1 MDKKQ
6 ARTALLSAALALL
19 AVCVLLAGATYAWFT
34 FDTYTK
40 VVPMEARISD
50 GDMNLLISE
59 SRKGPFDVSC
69 PLNPE
74 NYAKVLYPVSTA
86 DLDVFHLDKN
96 QNGEIVTDY
105 RLATQEDLNHSV
117 IYGTVYLKSEG
128 HSCDIFLKAPPLNL
142 GSDPQWLAAGR
153 LGLQI
158 TGRDGKKL
166 KFILRLD
173 GLGQTGTALLCV
185 IIARTWQMLPWYM
198 AFLLGGLQSV
208 SLDQVEAAHI
218 DGASNWT
225 AFWHVILPGMK
236 QTAVLVFILGL
247 IGNLQHFDLP
257 WTMTQGGP
265 ARATT
270 TLSIEVYATAFK
282 NWNMGKAATVGTIWA
297 ILLAIFSIIYLRQQN
312 KEES

>member
-105 RLATQEDLNHSV
+105 RLATQQDLNHSV

-128 HSCDIFLKAPPLNL
+128 HSCDIFLKAPPLSL

-153 LGLQI
+153 LGLQSPA
-158 TGRDGKKL
+158 
-166 KFILRLD
+166 
-173 GLGQTGTALLCV
+173 GTEK
-185 IIARTWQMLPWYM
+185 
-198 AFLLGGLQSV
+198 S
-208 SLDQVEAAHI
+208 
-218 DGASNWT
+218 
-225 AFWHVILPGMK
+225 
-236 QTAVLVFILGL
+236 
-247 IGNLQHFDLP
+247 
-257 WTMTQGGP
+257 
-265 ARATT
+265 
-270 TLSIEVYATAFK
+270 
-282 NWNMGKAATVGTIWA
+282 
-297 ILLAIFSIIYLRQQN
+297 
-312 KEES
+312 

>member
-6 ARTALLSAALALL
+6 AHTALLSAALALL

-128 HSCDIFLKAPPLNL
+128 PSCDIFLKAPPLNL

-173 GLGQTGTALLCV
+173 GLGPTGTAQTAITVDSTGSVVVNAAGQLTNDPSEPISKYLYGVGTPTALCSMRAGE
-185 IIARTWQMLPWYM
+185 IARVDYWLYLEGCDTACIMPVQERQL
-198 AFLLGGLQSV
+198 ALQLGFVGR
-208 SLDQVEAAHI
+208 VE
-218 DGASNWT
+218 DN
-225 AFWHVILPGMK
+225 
-236 QTAVLVFILGL
+236 
-247 IGNLQHFDLP
+247 
-257 WTMTQGGP
+257 TQ
-265 ARATT
+265 
-270 TLSIEVYATAFK
+270 
-282 NWNMGKAATVGTIWA
+282 
-297 ILLAIFSIIYLRQQN
+297 Q
-312 KEES
+312 

>member
-96 QNGEIVTDY
+96 QNGEIVIDY

-128 HSCDIFLKAPPLNL
+128 HSCDIFLKAPPLSL

-173 GLGQTGTALLCV
+173 SLGQTGTA
-185 IIARTWQMLPWYM
+185 
-198 AFLLGGLQSV
+198 
-208 SLDQVEAAHI
+208 
-218 DGASNWT
+218 
-225 AFWHVILPGMK
+225 
-236 QTAVLVFILGL
+236 QTAVTVDSTGSVVV
-247 IGNLQHFDLP
+247 N
-257 WTMTQGGP
+257 
-265 ARATT
+265 
-270 TLSIEVYATAFK
+270 
-282 NWNMGKAATVGTIWA
+282 AAGQLTNDPSEPISKYLYGVGTPTALCSMRAGEIARVDYWLYLEGCDTA
-297 ILLAIFSIIYLRQQN
+297 CVMPVQERQLALQLGFIGRRNDADSTDETMPTTQN
-312 KEES
+312 R